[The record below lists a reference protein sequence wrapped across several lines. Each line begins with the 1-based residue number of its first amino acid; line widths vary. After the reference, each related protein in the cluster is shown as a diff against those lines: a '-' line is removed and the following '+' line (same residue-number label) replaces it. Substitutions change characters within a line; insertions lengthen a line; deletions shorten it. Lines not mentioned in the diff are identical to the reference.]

1 MISEENIELM
11 ETIKANLTEFRYADD
26 FEDMWGMSWM
36 EFNETMSVILRE
48 FNEKF
53 SIWAFDV
60 RKEMKK

>member
-1 MISEENIELM
+1 MISEKNIELM

-26 FEDMWGMSWM
+26 FEDMWGMCSW
-36 EFNETMSVILRE
+36 EFNEIMNAILRE

-53 SIWAFDV
+53 CRWAFDV